1 MERFRPALLS
11 QNVATTEVFEVASKA
26 DQVHEEQ
33 VKLLY
38 LHSKSGLVATVINGV
53 ILTLSL
59 WPVISHSL
67 LLAWLACT
75 ELLALLRWL
84 VLDRYTYLTRDA
96 KSTNRRWKG
105 FLIGTILSGLC
116 WGSAGVFLFAEGS
129 LPHQTFLAFV
139 LGGMT
144 AGAITIYA
152 PKMEVLAGFVV
163 PTLVPIT
170 IRFFVEGSEIHQAMG
185 IMTLFCLMMM
195 LIIGQ
200 RVHATLVK
208 SLRLQLENS
217 DLVCYLTNETQRMEK
232 LNEKL
237 QWEVGERQRVH
248 EALRRAHD
256 DLESEVQRR
265 TAELSQA
272 NRELTKQIYHREQLE
287 TQLLHAQKMEAI
299 GRLAGGVAHDFNNL
313 LTAILGYSQ
322 LALVR
327 LAATDPGRQ
336 EVEEIERAGQ
346 RAASLTSQLLAFS
359 RKQIL
364 QAVVLDL
371 NELVGKMQGMLYRL
385 LGEDIHL
392 VTILRPGLWPVRADR
407 GQIEQVIMNLAVN
420 ARDAMPHGGTL
431 TIEMANIELGEDEM
445 RGHVDLI
452 LGHYVMLRVSD
463 TGCGMDAETMAHIF
477 EPFFTTKERGK
488 GTGLGLSMVYG
499 IVKQS
504 NGDIWASSEP
514 GHSTTFKVYLPR
526 VNESGEE
533 LEQEEKAEIPAGC
546 ETILL
551 VEDEEAIRK
560 LTCEVLRMNGYT
572 VLEAIDA
579 EDARSIASNYPGEI
593 HLLLTDVVM
602 PRMSGKVLAD
612 FLSPTRPTM
621 KVIYM
626 SGYTDDAILHHGV
639 VNPGTGFLQKP
650 FTLSVLIR
658 KVYEALRPQ
667 PETNRVRFAR
677 ERDRGHHA

>member
-1 MERFRPALLS
+1 MERFKTTLLS
-11 QNVATTEVFEVASKA
+11 HKAAAAEMFEVASKA
-26 DQVHEEQ
+26 DQVHEKQ
-33 VKLLY
+33 VALLY
-38 LHSKSGLVATVINGV
+38 LHSKSGLIATVINGV

-84 VLDRYTYLTRDA
+84 LLDRYTYLTQDA
-96 KSTNRRWKG
+96 KGTHRRWKR

-129 LPHQTFLAFV
+129 VPHQTFLAFV

-144 AGAITIYA
+144 AGAITIFA
-152 PKMEVLAGFVV
+152 PKMEALVGFIV

-170 IRFFVEGSEIHQAMG
+170 LRFFAEGSEIHQAMG

-195 LIIGQ
+195 LVIGQ

-217 DLVCYLTNETQRMEK
+217 DLVCYLTNETRRVEK

-265 TAELSQA
+265 TVELSQA
-272 NRELTKQIYHREQLE
+272 NRELTEQIHQREQLE

-322 LALVR
+322 LALNR
-327 LAATDPGRQ
+327 LAPTDPGRQ
-336 EVEEIERAGQ
+336 AVEEIEKAGQ

-359 RKQIL
+359 RKQML
-364 QAVVLDL
+364 QPVVLDL
-371 NELVGKMQGMLYRL
+371 NELVANMQEMLYRL

-407 GQIEQVIMNLAVN
+407 SQIEQVIMNLVVN

-431 TIEMANIELGEDEM
+431 TIEMANIELGQEEA
-445 RGHVDLI
+445 RGHMDI
-452 LGHYVMLRVSD
+452 IRGPYVMLVVSD
-463 TGCGMDAETMAHIF
+463 TGCGMDTETMAHIF

-504 NGDIWASSEP
+504 NGDIWVSSEP

-526 VNESGEE
+526 VNESSEK
-533 LEQEEKAEIPAGC
+533 LEPEDKAKTPAGC

-551 VEDEEAIRK
+551 VEDEEAILK
-560 LTCEVLRMNGYT
+560 LTCEVLRKNGYT

-579 EDARSIASNYPGEI
+579 EDAQSIASNYPDEI

-602 PRMSGKVLAD
+602 PGMSGKVLAD
-612 FLSPTRPTM
+612 FLSPKRPTM

-639 VNPGTGFLQKP
+639 LDPGAGFLKKP
-650 FTLSVLIR
+650 FTPSVLIR
-658 KVYEALRPQ
+658 KVYEILRPQ
-667 PETNRVRFAR
+667 PEINGVRFA
-677 ERDRGHHA
+677 EELDKGHHA